1 MTSPM
6 SNASPDPALAVAS
19 KRIVALEADITNLRK
34 GMVQQLTLSGKLIK
48 AVFALDDDYFGGRFQ
63 GQQNQDN
70 PDPFRDF
77 TVATKVVE
85 AVSEEV
91 QGGSAFADSPLL
103 RDGIANIVTAL
114 EATRSMAAEMEKT
127 GIEPLGLPVT
137 SVHLKA
143 PAF

>member
-1 MTSPM
+1 M

-63 GQQNQDN
+63 AQQNQDS

-77 TVATKVVE
+77 TVVIKVVE

-91 QGGSAFADSPLL
+91 
-103 RDGIANIVTAL
+103 
-114 EATRSMAAEMEKT
+114 
-127 GIEPLGLPVT
+127 
-137 SVHLKA
+137 
-143 PAF
+143 